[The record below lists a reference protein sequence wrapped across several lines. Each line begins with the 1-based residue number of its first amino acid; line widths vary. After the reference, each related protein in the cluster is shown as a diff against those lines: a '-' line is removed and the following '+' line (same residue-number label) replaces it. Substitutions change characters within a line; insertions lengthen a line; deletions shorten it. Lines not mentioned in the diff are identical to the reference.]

1 MQKIKKSTGTVK
13 AEFKASNSQREDR
26 LIARIDSKRERPKRP
41 VRGEIRTYRGNQ
53 YKKDY
58 SNE

>member
-26 LIARIDSKRERPKRP
+26 LIARIDNKRERLKRP
-41 VRGEIRTYRGNQ
+41 ARGEIRTYRGTQ

-58 SNE
+58 NND